1 MTIEPYIGIFQRHNI
16 LIGVLLSA
24 LLTSIASFV
33 FIPFGFFGFVF
44 WADIFLV
51 IGVGIGLY
59 ITFKNI
65 NESQSPIKTGLI
77 VGLTGSLLSL
87 VLIGLFLWISYS
99 LTYGFDFILF
109 LVYLANLFLVNGIMY
124 AIVGIILG
132 YFYGSFNKRKEI

>member
-16 LIGVLLSA
+16 LTGVLLSA
-24 LLTSIASFV
+24 LLTSIAFM
-33 FIPFGFFGFVF
+33 FFPFGIFFM
-44 WADIFLV
+44 ADIFLV

-87 VLIGLFLWISYS
+87 LLIGLFTWIFYS
-99 LTYGFDFILF
+99 LNYGLDFLLLLEYLAILF
-109 LVYLANLFLVNGIMY
+109 LVDGIMY
-124 AIVGIILG
+124 AIVGIVLG
-132 YFYGSFNKRKEI
+132 YFYGSYNKRKEI